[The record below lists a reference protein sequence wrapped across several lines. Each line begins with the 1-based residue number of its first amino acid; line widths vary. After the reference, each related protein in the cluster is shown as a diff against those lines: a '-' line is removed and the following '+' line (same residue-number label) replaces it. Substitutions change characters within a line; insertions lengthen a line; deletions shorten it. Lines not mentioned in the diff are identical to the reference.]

1 MKSLKR
7 PNDYVVFGD
16 KLYQDRQILQYTKNG
31 KCAVKNCPLNVF
43 KVQGNLFFKFC

>member
-7 PNDYVVFGD
+7 PNDYMLFAD

-31 KCAVKNCPLNVF
+31 KCAVEKIVP
-43 KVQGNLFFKFC
+43 